1 MATTN
6 IAITANIEIAA
17 DMVASTTITIN
28 LRDFYTWYTHDEY
41 VEVSG
46 EIAAEL
52 IADKRY
58 HKAHDRRMKRN
69 KSYSLDFEADMEA
82 AAAACHSDN
91 PEYIFAMMERHCDLC
106 QALNSLPEIQG
117 RRIDAHFLQGKSRK
131 EIARAEGVGERSVN
145 ESIDRGL
152 RAMRKVFLEN
162 CENCPPKCPLSD
174 LYI

>member
-6 IAITANIEIAA
+6 IAITTNIEIAA
-17 DMVASTTITIN
+17 DTAASTTITIN

-52 IADKRY
+52 FADKRY

-82 AAAACHSDN
+82 AAIACHSDN
-91 PEYIFAMMERHCDLC
+91 PEYIFTMMERHCDLC
-106 QALNSLPEIQG
+106 QALNSLPEVQG
-117 RRIDAHFLQGKSRK
+117 RRIEAHYLLGKSQQ
-131 EIARAEGVGERSVN
+131 EIAEAEGVTKGSV
-145 ESIDRGL
+145 SISITRGL
-152 RAMRKVFLEN
+152 AAMKLFMKNSHLQSN
-162 CENCPPKCPLSD
+162 ICPQSD

>member
-6 IAITANIEIAA
+6 IAITTNIEITT
-17 DMVASTTITIN
+17 DTVASTTITIN

-52 IADKRY
+52 LADKRY

-69 KSYSLDFEADMEA
+69 KSYSLDFEADMDA
-82 AAAACHSDN
+82 AAVACHSDN
-91 PEYIFAMMERHCDLC
+91 PEYIFTMMERYCNLC

-117 RRIDAHFLQGKSRK
+117 RRIEAHFLQGKSRK
-131 EIARAEGVGERSVN
+131 EIARAEGVCERAVN
-145 ESIDRGL
+145 TSIERGL
-152 RAMRKVFLEN
+152 RAMKKYFSNTSSTYV
-162 CENCPPKCPLSD
+162 PKCPQSD